1 MVTRTKIADLRNN
14 PNISSVEMTGYG
26 EPTKSEKY
34 KDHQLQK

>member
-1 MVTRTKIADLRNN
+1 MASRAKIADLRNN

-34 KDHQLQK
+34 KG